1 MNTDIKLHKDDL
13 PENLNLGPIVACDS
27 EFTGLT
33 PPKDKLCLIQLCSAD
48 SKEVHIIQF
57 IDRET
62 YKAPN
67 LAKLLVNP
75 NIKKIFHYARKD
87 LEMIK
92 YYLKIDVQ
100 NVECTKLQSRIARG
114 YSDQHSYKALVL
126 EFLNKSIS
134 KTKQGSDW
142 GKQNLDPEQLK
153 YSATDVVHLHRIH
166 EELNKILVREKR
178 IELYKEALKYLKIRV
193 DLDLALIP
201 QDVWSH

>member
-1 MNTDIKLHKDDL
+1 MSIDIKLHINDL

-33 PPKDKLCLIQLCSAD
+33 PGKDKLCIIQLCAKD
-48 SKEVHIIQF
+48 SKNVHIIQL
-57 IDRET
+57 DRET

-67 LAKLLVNP
+67 LNKILSNS

-100 NVECTKLQSRIARG
+100 NIECSKLQSKIARG
-114 YSDQHSYKALVL
+114 YSDQHSYKALVK
-126 EFLNKSIS
+126 EFIGIDIS
-134 KTKQGSDW
+134 KQKQSSDW
-142 GKQNLDPEQLK
+142 GKKNLDQEQLK
-153 YSATDVVHLHRIH
+153 YSATDVIYLHKIH

-178 IELYKEALKYLKIRV
+178 INLYKEAIKYLKIRV
-193 DLDLALIP
+193 DLDLALIT

>member
-1 MNTDIKLHKDDL
+1 MSIDIKLHINDL
-13 PENLNLGPIVACDS
+13 PENLKLGPIVACDS

-33 PPKDKLCLIQLCSAD
+33 PGKDKLCLIQMCSKE
-48 SKEVHIIQF
+48 SREVHIVQL
-57 IDRET
+57 DRET
-62 YKAPN
+62 YKSPN
-67 LAKLLVNP
+67 LNKILLDS

-100 NVECTKLQSRIARG
+100 NVECSKLQSKIARG
-114 YSDQHSYKALVL
+114 YSDQHSYKALVK
-126 EFLNKSIS
+126 EFIGIDIS
-134 KTKQGSDW
+134 KQKQSSDW
-142 GKQNLDPEQLK
+142 GKKNLDKEQLK
-153 YSATDVVHLHRIH
+153 YSATDVVHLHKIY

-178 IELYKEALKYLKIRV
+178 IDLYKEAIKYLKIRV